1 MKRMTFKNILARD
14 VKQVFLNPAEFGE
27 VHKVN
32 GTPMTIVLDDV
43 ENIEREKKM
52 KSSMDGIYAR
62 QILFYVSTAEFGPL
76 PGQGDL
82 VSLDG
87 KEYMV
92 MDATDECGIYA
103 ITLEANREAREVG
116 SDDYIHGRPDPV

>member
-52 KSSMDGIYAR
+52 KSNMDGIYVR
-62 QILFYVSTAEFGPL
+62 QVLFYVAADEFGPL
-76 PGQGDL
+76 PGQDSYL
-82 VSLDG
+82 NLDG
-87 KEYMV
+87 SAYKV
-92 MDATDECGIYA
+92 VDATDECGIYA
-103 ITLEANREAREVG
+103 ITLEANRSR
-116 SDDYIHGRPDPV
+116 

>member
-52 KSSMDGIYAR
+52 KYSMDGIYAR

-103 ITLEANREAREVG
+103 ITLEANRG
-116 SDDYIHGRPDPV
+116 SPRGGF

>member
-1 MKRMTFKNILARD
+1 
-14 VKQVFLNPAEFGE
+14 
-27 VHKVN
+27 
-32 GTPMTIVLDDV
+32 
-43 ENIEREKKM
+43 
-52 KSSMDGIYAR
+52 MDGIYAR

-103 ITLEANREAREVG
+103 ITLEANRG
-116 SDDYIHGRPDPV
+116 SPRGGF

>member
-52 KSSMDGIYAR
+52 KSSMDGIY
-62 QILFYVSTAEFGPL
+62 VSTAEFGPL

-103 ITLEANREAREVG
+103 ITLEANRG
-116 SDDYIHGRPDPV
+116 SPRGGF

>member
-32 GTPMTIVLDDV
+32 GTPM
-43 ENIEREKKM
+43 
-52 KSSMDGIYAR
+52 IYAR

-103 ITLEANREAREVG
+103 ITLEANRG
-116 SDDYIHGRPDPV
+116 SPRGGF

>member
-1 MKRMTFKNILARD
+1 
-14 VKQVFLNPAEFGE
+14 
-27 VHKVN
+27 
-32 GTPMTIVLDDV
+32 MTIVLDDV

-103 ITLEANREAREVG
+103 ITLEANRG
-116 SDDYIHGRPDPV
+116 SPRGGF